1 MWNVEQPMSQMTDI
15 AWDEFRNLSLQE
27 KGPYFRTHGHEGHII
42 IAQQFNRERL
52 DALGSLA
59 TCIRRIAKT
68 REGMLFL
75 QGLLAHKRAMLYF
88 SQPSTRTFLSFLAA
102 CEILGLK
109 LGEVRDTSTSS
120 EFKGESQEDSVRT
133 FSSYFDL
140 IVMRSK
146 IGGLA
151 ERMAWLL
158 SNSERPVPIVNAGS
172 GKDQHPTQAVLDIY
186 TLQRS
191 FEKNGGIDGKRIVFV
206 GDLLRGRTVRSL
218 SHLLTQYR
226 DVEQVFVAPP
236 QLQVSEDIQVRLKAA
251 GVNFALTDDFR
262 SQLPGGDAIYMTRV
276 QDEWDAQKGESGKV
290 DISKF
295 CLGVDALSLMKPTA
309 VIMHPLPRREE
320 IDPAVDRDPRAVYWR
335 QMRNGM
341 WVRAAM
347 IATIFEKH
355 ERIVE
360 WAGSNAES

>member
-1 MWNVEQPMSQMTDI
+1 MSLLTDI
-15 AWDEFRNLSLQE
+15 SWESFQKLTLCE
-27 KGPYFRTHGHEGHII
+27 KAPYFRSNGHEGHVI
-42 IAQQFNRERL
+42 IAQQFDRERL
-52 DALGSLA
+52 DALGNLA
-59 TCIRRIAKT
+59 TRIRRIAKSH
-68 REGMLFL
+68 EGLDFL
-75 QGLLAHKRAMLYF
+75 QSLLSHRRAMLYF

-109 LGEVRDTSTSS
+109 TGEVRDASTSS

-158 SNSERPVPIVNAGS
+158 SNSERPVPILNAGS

-191 FEKNGGIDGKRIVFV
+191 FEKSGGIDGKRVVFV

-218 SHLLTQYR
+218 SFLLTQYR

-236 QLQVSEDIQVRLKAA
+236 QLQVAEDIQAMLTSA
-251 GVNFALTDDFR
+251 GVQFSLTDDFQ
-262 SQLPGGDAIYMTRV
+262 SQIPDADAIYMTRV
-276 QDEWDAQKGESGKV
+276 QDEWDTQQGESEKA

-295 CLGVDALSLMKPTA
+295 CLGMDELALMKPA
-309 VIMHPLPRREE
+309 SVIMHPLPRREE
-320 IDPAVDRDPRAVYWR
+320 IAVEVDHDPRAVYWR

-355 ERIVE
+355 KRIEAYANEHAV
-360 WAGSNAES
+360 

>member
-1 MWNVEQPMSQMTDI
+1 MSQLTDI
-15 AWDEFRNLSLQE
+15 AWDDFRKLSLQE
-27 KGPYFRTHGHEGHII
+27 KGPYFRLHGHEGHVI
-42 IAQQFNRERL
+42 IAQQFDRERL
-52 DALGSLA
+52 DSLGLLA
-59 TCIRRIAKT
+59 TRIRRIAKT
-68 REGMLFL
+68 RNGMEFL
-75 QGLLAHKRAMLYF
+75 QGLLSHKRAMLYF

-109 LGEVRDTSTSS
+109 LGEVRDTSISS
-120 EFKGESQEDSVRT
+120 EFKGESQEDSIRS

-140 IVMRSK
+140 IVMRCK

-191 FEKNGGIDGKRIVFV
+191 FENSGGIDGKRIVFV

-226 DVEQVFVAPP
+226 DVEQVFVAPA
-236 QLQVSEDIQVRLKAA
+236 QLQVAEDIQFMLKTA
-251 GVNFALTDDFR
+251 GINFTLTDDFR
-262 SQLPGGDAIYMTRV
+262 SQLPSADAIYMTRV

-290 DISKF
+290 DISRF
-295 CLGVDALSLMKPTA
+295 CLGVDELALMNDSA
-309 VIMHPLPRREE
+309 VVMHPLPRREE
-320 IDPAVDRDPRAVYWR
+320 ISTAVDRDPRAVYWR

-347 IATIFEKH
+347 IATIFETH
-355 ERIVE
+355 EKIME
-360 WAGSNAES
+360 WAGI

>member
-1 MWNVEQPMSQMTDI
+1 MSALTGI
-15 AWDEFRNLSLQE
+15 GWEEFQQLSLPE
-27 KGPYFRTHGHEGHII
+27 KGPYFRTHGHEDHVI
-42 IAQQFNRERL
+42 IAQQFDRERL
-52 DALGSLA
+52 DALGQLA
-59 TCIRRIAKT
+59 TRIRRIAKT
-68 REGMLFL
+68 HEGMDFL
-75 QGLLAHKRAMLYF
+75 QSVLSHKRAMLYF
-88 SQPSTRTFLSFLAA
+88 SQPSTRTFLSFCAA

-109 LGEVRDTSTSS
+109 IGEVRDTQTSS
-120 EFKGESQEDSVRT
+120 EFKGESQEDSVRA

-158 SNSERPVPIVNAGS
+158 SNSERPVPIMNAGS

-191 FEKNGGIDGKRIVFV
+191 FETTGGIDGKRVVFV

-218 SHLLTQYR
+218 SYLLTQYN

-236 QLQVSEDIQVRLKAA
+236 QLQLGEDIQAMLTEA
-251 GVNFALTDDFR
+251 GVSFTLTDDFQ
-262 SQLPGGDAIYMTRV
+262 SEIPSADAIYMTRV
-276 QDEWDAQKGESGKV
+276 QDEWDAQQGESGKI

-295 CLGVDALSLMKPTA
+295 CFGADELKRLKPTG
-309 VIMHPLPRREE
+309 VIMHPLPRRLE
-320 IDPAVDRDPRAVYWR
+320 ISTDVDHDPRAVYWR

-355 ERIVE
+355 EMIE
-360 WAGSNAES
+360 AWAAERGE

>member
-1 MWNVEQPMSQMTDI
+1 VDVAEENMSALTGI
-15 AWDEFRNLSLQE
+15 GWEEFQKLSLQE
-27 KGPYFRTHGHEGHII
+27 KGPYFRTHGHEEHVI

-52 DALGSLA
+52 DALGELA
-59 TCIRRIAKT
+59 TRIRRIAKT
-68 REGMLFL
+68 QEGMDFL
-75 QGLLAHKRAMLYF
+75 QSLLSHKRAMLYF

-109 LGEVRDTSTSS
+109 TGEVRDTQTSS
-120 EFKGESQEDSVRT
+120 EFKGESQEDSVRA

-140 IVMRSK
+140 IIMRSK

-191 FEKNGGIDGKRIVFV
+191 FEKSGGIDGKRVVFV

-218 SHLLTQYR
+218 SSLLTQYR

-236 QLQVSEDIQVRLKAA
+236 KLQVAEDVQAMLTAA
-251 GVNFALTDDFR
+251 SVNFTLTDDFR
-262 SQLPGGDAIYMTRV
+262 SQIPSADAIYMTRV
-276 QDEWDAQKGESGKV
+276 QDEWDAQQGESGKI

-295 CLGVDALSLMKPTA
+295 CFGKDELALLKPSGV
-309 VIMHPLPRREE
+309 VMHPLPRRLE
-320 IDPAVDRDPRAVYWR
+320 ISTDVDCDPRAVYWR

-347 IATIFEKH
+347 IATIFKQHDAIEKWST
-355 ERIVE
+355 E
-360 WAGSNAES
+360 

>member
-1 MWNVEQPMSQMTDI
+1 MSGLTDI
-15 AWDEFRNLSLQE
+15 GWRDFQALSLHE
-27 KGPYFRTHGHEGHII
+27 KGPYFLSNGNEEHVI

-52 DALGSLA
+52 DALGLLA
-59 TCIRRIAKT
+59 TRIRRISKT
-68 REGMLFL
+68 HEGLDFL
-75 QGLLAHKRAMLYF
+75 QGVLSHKRAMLYF
-88 SQPSTRTFLSFLAA
+88 SQPSTRTFLSFCAA
-102 CEILGLK
+102 CEILGIK
-109 LGEVRDTSTSS
+109 MGEVRDSATSS

-140 IVMRSK
+140 IIMRSK

-191 FEKNGGIDGKRIVFV
+191 FENSGGIDGKRIVFV

-218 SHLLTQYR
+218 SFLLAQYR
-226 DVEQVFVAPP
+226 DVEQCFVAPP
-236 QLQVSEDIQVRLKAA
+236 QLQVGDDIQAMLKEA
-251 GVNFALTDDFR
+251 GVRFALTDDLR
-262 SQLPGGDAIYMTRV
+262 SEIPSADAIYMTRV
-276 QDEWDAQKGESGKV
+276 QDEWDATKGESGKI
-290 DISKF
+290 DISRYCF
-295 CLGVDALSLMKPTA
+295 GVEELKLLKPTS
-309 VIMHPLPRREE
+309 VIMHPLPRRQE
-320 IDPAVDRDPRAVYWR
+320 ISPDVDRDPRAVYWR

-347 IATIFEKH
+347 IATIFEKQDAIDAYFEEH
-355 ERIVE
+355 CV
-360 WAGSNAES
+360 